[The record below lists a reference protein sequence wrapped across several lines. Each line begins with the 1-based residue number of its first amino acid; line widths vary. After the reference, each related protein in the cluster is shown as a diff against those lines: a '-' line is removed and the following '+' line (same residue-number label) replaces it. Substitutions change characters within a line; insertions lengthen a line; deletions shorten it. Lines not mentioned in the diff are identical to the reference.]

1 MPWSHTIIWQ
11 LSYWNPYCSLQ
22 SKKSFSLLSSTN
34 FDIIFRCSIFIKFPF
49 RHPYKL
55 VTIDSWSTWLVS
67 KEYQWTENHTRVFH
81 HFFLSLMQLKQYK
94 WLRRDTANLICI
106 LQLYCDLR
114 KTSRKSFFQ
123 VQVFRSLVH
132 HWSISLT
139 VKSMSVYLQWLKN
152 HFMIGPVLLEF
163 ILLLTV
169 L

>member
-1 MPWSHTIIWQ
+1 MFCF
-11 LSYWNPYCSLQ
+11 Y
-22 SKKSFSLLSSTN
+22 
-34 FDIIFRCSIFIKFPF
+34 KFPF
-49 RHPYKL
+49 RHRYKL

-67 KEYQWTENHTRVFH
+67 KEYQWTENHPRVFY
-81 HFFLSLMQLKQYK
+81 HFFLPLMQLKQYK

-106 LQLYCDLR
+106 LQLYGDLR

-132 HWSISLT
+132 HWSISLI

-169 L
+169 LKGQKNDSHFCQYWEIVALTDW